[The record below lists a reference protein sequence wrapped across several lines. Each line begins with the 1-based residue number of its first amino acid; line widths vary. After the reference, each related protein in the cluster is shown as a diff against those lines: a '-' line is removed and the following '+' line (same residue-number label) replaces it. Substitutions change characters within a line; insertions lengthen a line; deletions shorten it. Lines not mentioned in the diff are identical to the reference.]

1 MIAAS
6 APGKVVLSGEY
17 AVLDG
22 APAICMAID
31 RRARAVIGASDSDVS
46 TVAAA
51 SYTKDI
57 GRFRSKDGILEWLQG
72 QSAFSVV
79 DSVWRIA
86 NVADAPAL
94 AINLDSSEFVDDGT
108 GLKIGIGSSAA
119 ITVALVMALKGS
131 DDSANIATITTIAQR
146 AHADFQGG
154 IGSGVDIAC
163 SLTGGLIEYR
173 IAGASTTRLEWP
185 EGLKARL
192 IWTGQPANTRDKL
205 SQLEA
210 TVSKPSRVR
219 LAGSS
224 EDMAL
229 AWRSADAGKI
239 LVAYHE
245 YIECLAEFSIDHNL
259 GIFDAG
265 HSEIRRAA
273 SAENLIYKPCGAGG
287 GDVGIV
293 LGSDALQ
300 LDTFARQLASK
311 YTVLDWGLSATGAII
326 EESKAEKE

>member
-1 MIAAS
+1 MTRTIAAS

-31 RRARAVIGASDSDVS
+31 RRARAVIGASDSDIT
-46 TVAAA
+46 TVEAAKH
-51 SYTKDI
+51 TKDI
-57 GRFRSKDGILEWLQG
+57 GRFRGKDGVLEWSQG

-94 AINLDSSEFVDDGT
+94 AIHLDSSEFVDGGT

-119 ITVALVMALKGS
+119 ITVALVMALKGR
-131 DDSANIATITTIAQR
+131 DDSANIATIAQR
-146 AHADFQGG
+146 AHAEFQGG

-173 IAGASTTRLEWP
+173 VAGASTTRLDWP
-185 EGLKARL
+185 ERLNARL
-192 IWTGQPANTRDKL
+192 VWTGQPASTRDKL
-205 SQLEA
+205 SQLDA

-219 LAGSS
+219 LAGAS
-224 EDMAL
+224 EDIAL
-229 AWRSADAGKI
+229 AWRSGDAGKI
-239 LVAYHE
+239 LAGYHE
-245 YIECLAEFSIDHNL
+245 YIECLSEFSIDHNL

-273 SAENLIYKPCGAGG
+273 STENLIYKPCGAGG
-287 GDVGIV
+287 GDIGIV

-300 LDTFARQLASK
+300 LDAFARQLATK
-311 YTVLDWGLSATGAII
+311 YTVLDWGLTAMGAMI
-326 EESKAEKE
+326 EESTVEEA

>member
-31 RRARAVIGASDSDVS
+31 RRSRAVISASDSDVS
-46 TVAAA
+46 TIEAVN
-51 SYTKDI
+51 YTKEV

-72 QSAFSVV
+72 QSAFGVV

-86 NVADAPAL
+86 NVADSPAL
-94 AINLDSSEFVDDGT
+94 AIKLDSSEFIDGRT

-131 DDSANIATITTIAQR
+131 DDRTNIAAIAQR
-146 AHADFQGG
+146 AHAEFQGG

-173 IAGASTTRLEWP
+173 VAGASTTRLDWP
-185 EGLKARL
+185 ERLEARL
-192 IWTGQPANTRDKL
+192 VWTGKPASTRDKL
-205 SQLEA
+205 SQLDA

-219 LAGSS
+219 LAGAS
-224 EDMAL
+224 EDIAL
-229 AWRSADAGKI
+229 AWQSGDAEEI
-239 LVAYHE
+239 LAGYHE
-245 YIECLAEFSIDHNL
+245 YIECLSEFSIDHNL

-287 GDVGIV
+287 GDIGIV

-300 LDTFARQLASK
+300 LDTFARQLATK
-311 YTVLDWGLSATGAII
+311 YTVLDWGLTAMGAMI
-326 EESKAEKE
+326 EESTVEQA